1 MTKQYY
7 KMNKIKHLLF
17 ILFIFSVSSCTKVR
31 FEKNSG
37 KIFGTTYHF
46 TYQTNMGNLEKEL
59 LNELDKFSNSLN
71 NYDSLSIIS
80 QINKN
85 IPDIVIDDFFETCFQ
100 KAQEISKITDGAF
113 DITVAPIVNA
123 WGFGF
128 KNASK
133 IDVKLIDSLMQFVG
147 YYNLKIQNKKIYK
160 KYPQTM
166 LDVSAI
172 AKGYAVDVV
181 ANYLEKKL
189 ITNYMVEIGGEL
201 RVKGQNPK
209 EQDWKIGIDKPI
221 EDPGAINR
229 QLQAVVRLKDKSLAT
244 SGNYR
249 QFYEKDGVKYAHTIN
264 PKTGYPELNDLLSVT
279 VLANDCMTADAF
291 ATAFMVMGTK
301 NAKEIVNRIDNLE
314 IYLIYK
320 DSISQIKTYASKGLK
335 KLLE

>member
-1 MTKQYY
+1 
-7 KMNKIKHLLF
+7 MNKIKNLYIIFFLF
-17 ILFIFSVSSCTKVR
+17 LISSCTKLN
-31 FEKNSG
+31 FEQNSG

-46 TYQTNMGNLEKEL
+46 TYETNLGSLQKNLL
-59 LNELDKFSNSLN
+59 IELDKFSQSLN
-71 NYDSLSIIS
+71 SYDSLSLIS

-85 IPDIVIDDFFETCFQ
+85 ERNIVIDYFFETCFL
-100 KAQEISKITDGAF
+100 KAQEVSKITDGAF

-133 IDVKLIDSLMQFVG
+133 INKELIDSLMQFVG
-147 YYNLKIQNKKIYK
+147 YRNLEMKDKKIYK

-181 ANYLEKKL
+181 ADYLEKKG
-189 ITNYMVEIGGEL
+189 IENYMVEIGGEL

-209 EQDWKIGIDKPI
+209 KQDWKIGIDKPI
-221 EDPGAINR
+221 EDPTAEHR
-229 QLQAVVRLKDKSLAT
+229 QLQTIVRLKDKSLAT

-249 QFYEKDGVKYAHTIN
+249 QFYKKNGVKYAHTIN
-264 PKTGYPELNDLLSVT
+264 PKTGFPELNDLLSVT
-279 VLANDCMTADAF
+279 VLAKDCITADAF
-291 ATAFMVMGTK
+291 ATAFMVMGMKKTK
-301 NAKEIVNRIDNLE
+301 ITAEKIPNLE

-320 DSISQIKTYASKGLK
+320 DSTAQVKTYASVGFK
-335 KLLE
+335 KVLE